1 MQAALA
7 VAHNAP
13 RLHSAALTSLAAP
26 RLLCSEDSTPGAS
39 QNFIMTL
46 VYKMKRIADAVLR
59 WAFFSLN
66 LFMLAL
72 YIAQN

>member
-1 MQAALA
+1 MGGYGMLPQGEGMNGGMI
-7 VAHNAP
+7 H
-13 RLHSAALTSLAAP
+13 
-26 RLLCSEDSTPGAS
+26 STPGAS

-46 VYKMKRIADAVLR
+46 FYKMKRIADAVLR

>member
-1 MQAALA
+1 MLPQ
-7 VAHNAP
+7 
-13 RLHSAALTSLAAP
+13 
-26 RLLCSEDSTPGAS
+26 SEGMNGGMIHSTPGSS
-39 QNFIMTL
+39 QNFIVTL

>member
-1 MQAALA
+1 MLPQSDGM
-7 VAHNAP
+7 NGGMI
-13 RLHSAALTSLAAP
+13 HSTTGS
-26 RLLCSEDSTPGAS
+26 S
-39 QNFIMTL
+39 QNFIVTL

>member
-1 MQAALA
+1 MGGYGMLPQGEGL
-7 VAHNAP
+7 NSGMI
-13 RLHSAALTSLAAP
+13 HSN
-26 RLLCSEDSTPGAS
+26 PGAS

-46 VYKMKRIADAVLR
+46 FYKMKRIADAVLR